1 MGGRATAAQNAALV
15 KAGWHV
21 AMSPSRSGHE
31 HRATAGRWR
40 VGCARTSRPGGH
52 GYLLEDGLGH
62 EHVHLA
68 AEAPGGGVL
77 HQHVGA
83 AFAVRRVQE
92 VVPGLTVVLLCE
104 GRQAVSPAAPRP
116 RTRGTQGRRL
126 TQLASRPVSPQ
137 PQGPQVQAPP
147 PPPQA
152 LRPSG
157 GPSHGPCRLPRALR
171 PRHAGGSSRLPAR
184 AGPSSSPVQSVCPTR
199 REPWGPGTE
208 QALERSLLDEGTGIK
223 PLRAPTGPV
232 RPQGGSE
239 QHAYHC
245 HAGQKNP
252 GYLSSGEARPSP
264 KWGHRELV
272 RDQSRVLASDS
283 CA

>member
-1 MGGRATAAQNAALV
+1 M
-15 KAGWHV
+15 
-21 AMSPSRSGHE
+21 
-31 HRATAGRWR
+31 
-40 VGCARTSRPGGH
+40 GCARTSRPGGH

-104 GRQAVSPAAPRP
+104 GRQAVSPAAPH
-116 RTRGTQGRRL
+116 TRNAR
-126 TQLASRPVSPQ
+126 
-137 PQGPQVQAPP
+137 APP
-147 PPPQA
+147 NPASQPPGVPTATGASGASAPPHTQA

-208 QALERSLLDEGTGIK
+208 QALERSLLDEGTGTK
-223 PLRAPTGPV
+223 PLGAPMGPV

-264 KWGHRELV
+264 KWGHREPV